1 MRAGVALVLV
11 ATAAGLA
18 VALAVTLFQPS
29 TYRAEGTIVLTR
41 EGRAPGD
48 DPTLGP
54 AAAAA
59 VELLESRTVA
69 ESAAANLR
77 LEGSAQ
83 DLLDRTGAD
92 VSADSSLLR
101 LSVEAGEPE
110 EARRTAQE
118 LAEVFTVLYNTRFGP
133 ETTAVLWEAPRAAE
147 GRVSP
152 DPVRNLLLGGAGG
165 TLAGLALLALRRR
178 PRDARAAARPEHVAL
193 PAPPAPAQP
202 PSAAAWPRPAAVSL
216 AELERRVAAAPA
228 AQPRWQPYLAALRE
242 FGDADGRLPGR
253 LEPLL
258 EDVFGELAAPR

>member
-1 MRAGVALVLV
+1 MRGSVALVL
-11 ATAAGLA
+11 ATAAAGLA
-18 VALAVTLFQPS
+18 VALAVTLLQPT

-48 DPTLGP
+48 DPSLGP

-59 VELLESRTVA
+59 AELLEGRAVA

-83 DLLDRTGAD
+83 DLLDRTDAD
-92 VSADSSLLR
+92 VSRDSSLLR

-133 ETTAVLWEAPRAAE
+133 ETTASLWEAPQADE
-147 GRVSP
+147 ERVSP
-152 DPVRNLLLGGAGG
+152 EPARNLLLGGAAGA
-165 TLAGLALLALRRR
+165 LAGLALLALRRR
-178 PRDARAAARPEHVAL
+178 PRRPPVAVRPEPV
-193 PAPPAPAQP
+193 AQP
-202 PSAAAWPRPAAVSL
+202 PSAPPSSPAWPRPAAVSL
-216 AELERRVAAAPA
+216 AELERRVAAAPS
-228 AQPRWQPYLAALRE
+228 AQPRWQPYLAALQE
-242 FGDADGRLPGR
+242 FGDAEGNLPGP

-258 EDVFGELAAPR
+258 EDVFGELAARR